1 MHSFRDTKN
10 REWKIDINCDVIESV
25 LAETNTNL
33 LDLLD
38 KDSQLL
44 MELTT
49 FPPLVCKL
57 VAATIR
63 EQLVEAK
70 IDDKEFR
77 RAMNG
82 DALSEASDALL
93 DELVLFSPKHSRN
106 LRAAVLEKHRE
117 VQAAATD
124 LAMGRIEDPALKERL
139 IAAMDRRIERDLR
152 EALAHMEGHE
162 PPARSSAPESST
174 TVGTPPDSSD
184 SPVLDL
190 SHGESSA
197 GSPTEDLLLSPSSP

>member
-25 LAETNTNL
+25 LAETQTNL

-44 MELTT
+44 TELTT

-93 DELVLFSPKHSRN
+93 DELVLFCPKHSRN

-124 LAMGRIEDPALKERL
+124 LAMAKIDDPTIKERM

-152 EALAHMEGHE
+152 EALANLEDA
-162 PPARSSAPESST
+162 PDPASAPASSP
-174 TVGTPPDSSD
+174 TVGTPPDSSA
-184 SPVLDL
+184 SPALDL

-197 GSPTEDLLLSPSSP
+197 ALPTENLPLSLSSP